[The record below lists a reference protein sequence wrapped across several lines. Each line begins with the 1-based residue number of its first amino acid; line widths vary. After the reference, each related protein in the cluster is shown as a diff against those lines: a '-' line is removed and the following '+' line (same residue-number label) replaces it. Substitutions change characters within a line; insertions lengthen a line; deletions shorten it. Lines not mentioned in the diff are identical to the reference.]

1 MPVKTSRPGVFL
13 ELRKRL
19 QSGLLILRKDV
30 AQNPSDI
37 TVNGGD
43 STLLIRT
50 PKGDLHIALP
60 PGVTFEPGSVL
71 PTPAGDH
78 TVEEMHFRLR
88 INTAQHK
95 EVPDKV
101 METLRAKVTY
111 CFHCQGCMTRL
122 LEDRSFQRV
131 LPLPNGNWNAI
142 VDDWCCHPDPFAN
155 KKLLPRAEDCLLGDT
170 FLLLARDG
178 SCEHTLNEEICA
190 VAAEDGQDPKKTCRR
205 LKIISCKSCSSE
217 LGEAVAPE
225 SLKFYITQIIVEQSE
240 GDRRPEDS
248 LSRSL
253 FLERIVADKLLELSN
268 SLSTFHF
275 SVQKPDG
282 KAFLLIWLL
291 NSDSFIT
298 SIPRS
303 HIENEMSD
311 GSSEDPRPSHSAT
324 RALKVLYISCSD
336 SGSQQKDI
344 ATNWEVNS
352 IGQPLVLPVKVCEEL
367 QRVMDESNATL
378 PTSLRCMQSYQ
389 VAYLRL
395 FTPIQESKDGAT
407 SGNMPCG

>member
-1 MPVKTSRPGVFL
+1 MFL

-30 AQNPSDI
+30 AQNPADVI
-37 TVNGGD
+37 VTGGD
-43 STLLIRT
+43 STLHLKT
-50 PKGDLHIALP
+50 PVGDLNVALP
-60 PGVTFEPGSVL
+60 PGVSLEPGSVM
-71 PTPAGDH
+71 PTSAGDH
-78 TVEEMHFRLR
+78 SEQEVHFRLR

-95 EVPDKV
+95 EISDKV
-101 METLRAKVTY
+101 METLRAKETY
-111 CFHCQGCMTRL
+111 CFHCQACKTRL
-122 LEDRSFQRV
+122 LEDRLFQRV

-178 SCEHTLNEEICA
+178 SCEHTLTEEINT
-190 VAAEDGQDPKKTCRR
+190 VGAEDGQDPKKTCRR
-205 LKIISCKSCSSE
+205 LKVISCKSCSSE

-225 SLKFYITQIIVEQSE
+225 TLKLYITQVVVERSE

-253 FLERIVADKLLELSN
+253 FLERIMADKLLELSN

-275 SVQKPDG
+275 SVQKPNG
-282 KAFLLIWLL
+282 KAFMLIWLL
-291 NSDSFIT
+291 NSDSIIT

-303 HIENEMSD
+303 HVENE
-311 GSSEDPRPSHSAT
+311 GSSGSSLDPLCPSLHAT
-324 RALKVLYISCSD
+324 RALKLLYISCSD
-336 SGSQQKDI
+336 TSIQQRDI

-352 IGQPLVLPVKVCEEL
+352 IGHPLVLPLRVCEEL

-395 FTPIQESKDGAT
+395 CTPSFDCKDGPT
-407 SGNMPCG
+407 SGNVQCG